1 MPRSRF
7 DELVVIAGE
16 NDGLLTTRQARDAG
30 IAGSVLAR
38 LTQRGRLERATR
50 GVYRIPYFPTNR
62 FSQYREAVL
71 WIRADS
77 GPRNV
82 ALSHSTALAAYG
94 ISDANPARIQITAP
108 RKVRL
113 RRRHPRWVKIHRA
126 DLQPGDVTVHEG
138 LPITTV
144 ARTINDIL
152 ALTGQIDLVR
162 QAVSGA
168 RREGYINSNEA
179 RRLNRRIDRFIREL
193 EEKLKLQKKQK
204 KAKR

>member
-1 MPRSRF
+1 VPRSRF
-7 DELVVIAGE
+7 DELVGIAEE
-16 NDGLLTTRQARDAG
+16 NDGLFTTKQAWEAG
-30 IAGSVLAR
+30 ITGSVLAR

-71 WIRADS
+71 WVRADS
-77 GPRNV
+77 GPRNM

-94 ISDANPARIQITAP
+94 ISDASPARIQITVP
-108 RKVRL
+108 RKARL
-113 RRRHPRWVKIHRA
+113 RRRHPRWVKVHRA
-126 DLQPGDVTVHEG
+126 DLAPGDVTVHEG

-144 ARTINDIL
+144 ERTVNDIL
-152 ALTGQIDLVR
+152 ALTGQIELVR

-179 RRLNRRIDRFIREL
+179 RRLSRRINRFIRDL
-193 EEKLKLQKKQK
+193 EENLKLQKKQK